1 MLCRIRKNSET
12 RKAKSRDA
20 ARVRRGNESEIFS
33 EIGDL
38 LPVPKDSM
46 EQMDKISI
54 LRLAVCYLKS
64 LEVTSDLA
72 DSCHIILNP
81 NLSLKDKEDSNEEQK
96 ILDELITEDC
106 CVDGFFMIISK
117 DGSIVFS
124 SESVVHF
131 LGIQQLDLMG
141 NDIHDFT
148 HLCDHQ
154 EMDAILSKCDEEHE
168 LCQNLMATSFC
179 SLLRLKSTITGRGKS
194 VNIKQAVFKV
204 SNHVSFLFF
213 FETNLSVF
221 LLFFLETN

>member
-1 MLCRIRKNSET
+1 MINNRSRKNSET

-38 LPVPKDSM
+38 LPVPRDAT

-64 LEVTSDLA
+64 LEVTSDMA
-72 DSCHIILNP
+72 GSCHRIVMNK
-81 NLSLKDKEDSNEEQK
+81 SHRVLKSRDGTSEDEKS
-96 ILDELITEDC
+96 IFDDLITEDC

-124 SESVVHF
+124 SESVAHF
-131 LGIQQLDLMG
+131 LGIHQLDLMG
-141 NDIHDFT
+141 NDIHDYT

-154 EMDAILSKCDEEHE
+154 EMDAILSKCDEYPEE
-168 LCQNLMATSFC
+168 LCQNLMAESFY
-179 SLLRLKSTITGRGKS
+179 SLLRLKSTLTGRGKS

-204 SNHVSFLFF
+204 
-213 FETNLSVF
+213 
-221 LLFFLETN
+221 

>member
-1 MLCRIRKNSET
+1 MSSNRIRKNSDT

-38 LPVPKDSM
+38 LPVPKESA

-64 LEVTSDLA
+64 LQITSDIA
-72 DSCHIILNP
+72 GSCRIIFNKKL
-81 NLSLKDKEDSNEEQK
+81 LLKNAKDSNIEGIHK
-96 ILDELITEDC
+96 ILDDVLTENS

-124 SESVVHF
+124 SESVAQF
-131 LGIQQLDLMG
+131 LGIHQLDMMG

-154 EMDAILSKCDEEHE
+154 EIDAILSKCDEEHE
-168 LCQNLMATSFC
+168 LCQNLMADSFY
-179 SLLRLKSTITGRGKS
+179 SLLRLKSTLTGRGKS

-204 SNHVSFLFF
+204 LFLIMFQPNF
-213 FETNLSVF
+213 
-221 LLFFLETN
+221 